1 MAFLFSPKARSFSD
15 ESLESYLLRVVAEN
29 FFDSYQQLSLAI
41 REELHELDFEAHGA
55 FPVELKRLN
64 VYHAKHNSH
73 FRMRALGLLESLLDL
88 PPHEL
93 QKLALLRSNKRFVG
107 GMSAVHRNGVD
118 IPLSFIRCADEDGIE
133 SLPICPQCL
142 KEEPYIRQ
150 AWHIK
155 PIEVCAKHE
164 CELIHHCPDCQQP
177 ISYIENE
184 SITHCSCG
192 FEFATASSEKADSQ
206 AVVLSRSLFDGDALS
221 NNPLL
226 FMGTS
231 VTHRFAALLWYLKR
245 HVQNIECKLDESVNY
260 FEAWPENFY
269 QELDELLAGAEL
281 KLIDLFNRTSLSFIF
296 GELILQSQC
305 LLPEDKTP
313 HFIDMGLMEYL
324 GKLVESHPKSKKPN
338 VADML
343 VSVTET
349 AVLLSTSHEQ
359 VYRLYQDGVL
369 TAGFKQ
375 KIRTRIDPHIGVF
388 YLRQVIEYKT
398 SFGNDKQGMYLSAW

>member
-1 MAFLFSPKARSFSD
+1 MAFLFSPKVRAYSD

-29 FFDSYQQLSLAI
+29 FFDSYEQLSLAI

-55 FPVELKRLN
+55 FPIELERLN

-73 FRMRALGLLESLLDL
+73 FRMRAFSLLESLLNL

-118 IPLSFIRCADEDGIE
+118 IPLSFIRYADDGIE
-133 SLPICPQCL
+133 TVPVCPQCL
-142 KEEPYIRQ
+142 KEEAYIRQ
-150 AWHIK
+150 VWHLK
-155 PIEVCAKHE
+155 PVNVCAKHE
-164 CELIHHCPDCQQP
+164 CELLHHCPECQQP
-177 ISYIENE
+177 INHIENE
-184 SITHCSCG
+184 SINHCACG
-192 FEFATASSEKADSQ
+192 FDFTTASSKKADNQ
-206 AVVLSRSLFDGDALS
+206 EVALARSLFEGDALS

-231 VTHRFAALLWYLKR
+231 ATQRFAALLWYKKR
-245 HVQNIECKLDESVNY
+245 HAKNIECKLDESVNY
-260 FEAWPENFY
+260 FEAWPKNFY
-269 QELDELLAGAEL
+269 QELDEFVAGAEL

-313 HFIDMGLMEYL
+313 HFIYMGLMEYL
-324 GKLVESHPKSKKPN
+324 SKLVESHPKSKKPN

-343 VSVTET
+343 VSVAEA

-359 VYRLYQDGVL
+359 VYRLYQDGIL
-369 TAGFKQ
+369 TSAIRQ

-398 SFGNDKQGMYLSAW
+398 SFGNDKQGMYLSTW